1 MPINRSLL
9 ATSPPP
15 LTPLTARAAELR
27 AAGRDVLVLAQAMV
41 DYGPPPVFTQALAE
55 ALERGDPELHHYAPD
70 PGLPELR
77 MRLASYLAASFGIA
91 ADPEREI
98 LVTPGANHAAYM
110 ALAALLEPGDEAL
123 LPSPWYFNHEM
134 AVRMLGARAVA
145 IPTSAR
151 DGYVPSIERILAAW
165 TPRTRVLALVSP
177 NNPTGACYDSAW
189 IRALAAALARD
200 PRWQDVWLLAD
211 QTYQEIHFAPERPLS
226 CAALPELHERT
237 VTVGSFS
244 KCFGLAGWRLGF
256 LLAPGAFVDQVLKIQ
271 DSSVIC
277 APYASQYALAR
288 TLGDPSVPGYLA
300 EKRDLLRRRR
310 DALLAP
316 LRDAARPDGSRPA
329 GQLEI
334 GEPCGGQLEVVE
346 PTGACFAF
354 VALPVGLDGD
364 RFAVELLETSGVAT
378 VSGRPFGPEWTHHLR
393 LSFGRGT
400 ERELGEGA
408 ERITALL
415 RRRA

>member
-1 MPINRSLL
+1 MFINRALL

-15 LTPLTARAAELR
+15 LTPLMARAEALR

-41 DYGPPPVFTQALAE
+41 DYAPPPAFTRALAE
-55 ALERGDPELHHYAPD
+55 ALERGDPALHHYAPD

-77 MRLASYLAASFGIA
+77 ARLARYLTESFGIA

-134 AVRMLGARAVA
+134 AVRMLGARAIA
-145 IPTSAR
+145 IPTSGR
-151 DGYVPSIERILAAW
+151 EGYVPSVEHILGAW
-165 TPRTRVLALVSP
+165 TPRTRLLALVSP

-189 IRALAAALARD
+189 IRALAAALTRD

-211 QTYQEIHFAPERPLS
+211 QTYQEIYFTPQRPLS
-226 CAALPELHERT
+226 CAALPELRART

-256 LLAPGAFVDQVLKIQ
+256 LVAPTALVDEVLKIQ

-277 APYASQYALAR
+277 APYASQWALAR
-288 TLGDPSVPGYLA
+288 TLIDPSVPGYLA

-316 LRDAARPDGSRPA
+316 LRDHA
-329 GQLEI
+329 GRGGLLEI
-334 GEPCGGQLEVVE
+334 AEPG
-346 PTGACFAF
+346 GACFAF
-354 VALPVGLDGD
+354 ATLPAGLDGD
-364 RFAVELLETSGVAT
+364 RFAAELLETSGIAAVA
-378 VSGRPFGPEWTHHLR
+378 GRPFGPEWTHHLR

-400 ERELGEGA
+400 ERELTQGA
-408 ERITALL
+408 ERIIAFL
-415 RRRA
+415 RRHA